1 MANAPSFVLSPH
13 PFRRGLPRALFTHRF
28 HILQQI
34 SLLLTPL
41 PQMLRGFLQEN
52 RKLRQQ
58 PGKDMSGQR
67 SKKKLMRYFERMII
81 R

>member
-1 MANAPSFVLSPH
+1 MPPPLSFPPH

-67 SKKKLMRYFERMII
+67 SKKK
-81 R
+81 